1 MAYSLKFVFIVK
13 VFQIIEFLGRPHNI
27 TTEGIFRKHGN
38 LKKQQVLLFFKGSSI
53 VSTSFVFQALK
64 ERLNRG
70 IPLDLDECEFS
81 V

>member
-1 MAYSLKFVFIVK
+1 MPGIVGKCVAYSLKFVVILK

-53 VSTSFVFQALK
+53 VSTSFVF
-64 ERLNRG
+64 RH
-70 IPLDLDECEFS
+70 
-81 V
+81 